1 MLYTGIQFTAT
12 GGNVISDVCGD
23 PNSMPL
29 PPFVLNG
36 FHGTSLD
43 VEFRS
48 NRIETTSGFFL
59 AAVCINPA
67 PLRVARQAEQLGF
80 QQRRDCVPSQS
91 LLGSR
96 VGRKKRSIQPL
107 DFVRACWV
115 LTNQF
120 VVTMLWLDVMIIRMW
135 AIGSNLI
142 LAVCSSL
149 RQEHVFHIRE
159 KRSFRIPWIEVM
171 NMGVVK
177 YEDNTI
183 IVEQGGV
190 VLYKFRNM
198 RVLQVYNRI
207 EGYLT
212 FYGSSTPSGRTFPG
226 YGEHA

>member
-1 MLYTGIQFTAT
+1 
-12 GGNVISDVCGD
+12 
-23 PNSMPL
+23 
-29 PPFVLNG
+29 
-36 FHGTSLD
+36 
-43 VEFRS
+43 
-48 NRIETTSGFFL
+48 
-59 AAVCINPA
+59 
-67 PLRVARQAEQLGF
+67 
-80 QQRRDCVPSQS
+80 
-91 LLGSR
+91 
-96 VGRKKRSIQPL
+96 
-107 DFVRACWV
+107 
-115 LTNQF
+115 
-120 VVTMLWLDVMIIRMW
+120 MW